1 MISANFTNGS
11 SNPQN
16 GGKCNLYDY
25 FNHPSSIT
33 AFKMFF
39 MSLILLI
46 SLVGNTLIILVVY
59 KRKELRKTVNFLI
72 VNMAVSD
79 LIFPTIAIPLSLT
92 SEATKSL
99 QWKVNGTAGLVLC
112 KLQFFLMNVSLGASV
127 QSLLWIAIDR
137 FMAVVFPTKIKI
149 ISARFRTTAIASTWT
164 VAMVGS
170 LKDFFTVKL
179 EEYNGTTFCLED
191 TDNNYSLYRVWSFVL
206 IGGFIFAPF
215 IVMTV
220 LYGAIGVT
228 LCRRRKLTVLGKVYQ
243 KNTSNQQAIK
253 MSLCIVVVFCIFSAS
268 FATLSILRASG
279 EWKYLESNPR
289 FCWLYG
295 VSGFMV
301 YIALFLSSITNPV
314 ICLTFVKSYLRGVK
328 EILICRKT
336 VRIKNILLKK
346 GTNGRIATLRIS
358 AIET

>member
-25 FNHPSSIT
+25 FDHPSSIT

-39 MSLILLI
+39 MSIILVS
-46 SLVGNTLIILVVY
+46 SLVGNTLIIVVVY

-79 LIFPTIAIPLSLT
+79 LIFPIVQIPVHLAG
-92 SEATKSL
+92 EATKSV
-99 QWKVNGTAGLVLC
+99 QWKVHGKAGLVLC
-112 KLQFFLMNVSLGASV
+112 KLVNFLLNVSLCVSV

-137 FMAVVFPTKIKI
+137 FMAVVFPMKIKM
-149 ISARFRTTAIASTWT
+149 ISSRFRAIAIASTWT
-164 VAMVGS
+164 VAVVVNS
-170 LKDFFTVKL
+170 KDFFAVKVQ
-179 EEYNGTTFCLED
+179 EYNGLTLCTED
-191 TDNNYSLYRVWSFVL
+191 RDNNYFLYRVWSFVL
-206 IGGFIFAPF
+206 IGGFIFAPL
-215 IVMTV
+215 IVMTI
-220 LYGAIGVT
+220 LYCAIGVT

-253 MSLCIVVVFCIFSAS
+253 MSLCIVVVFYIFSAS

-279 EWKYLESNPR
+279 EWKYLESNPK

-295 VSGFMV
+295 VFGFMV
-301 YIALFLSSITNPV
+301 YIGLFISSITNPL
-314 ICLTFVKSYLRGVK
+314 ICLTFVKSYRRGVK
-328 EILICRKT
+328 EILICRKN
-336 VRIKNILLKK
+336 VRIKN
-346 GTNGRIATLRIS
+346 T
-358 AIET
+358 